1 MNPKKTFA
9 HKSILKDL
17 DPTSEFG
24 KGRSNYLN
32 WSQKAK
38 EIHRTSHF
46 KLLEKDDFQVVE
58 YHYPQVIT
66 LPVVNHSGI
75 VLCKVFRKPLS
86 QAIWEL
92 PAGGV
97 VDGETIEE
105 GALREF
111 REETGVQIFDESRLT
126 PLSSFI
132 VSPNRLPMFPAIFQ
146 LHLTHEDFANRIQ
159 HDDEIETVECF
170 SLSEIKSMI
179 LSNEVF
185 ATIPLSI
192 LSRFLLNRRKFFC

>member
-1 MNPKKTFA
+1 M
-9 HKSILKDL
+9 KDF
-17 DPTSEFG
+17 DANSEFG
-24 KGRSNYLN
+24 KGRSNYIN
-32 WSQKAK
+32 WSLKAK

-46 KLLEKDDFQVVE
+46 KLLDKDDFQVVE
-58 YHYPQVIT
+58 YHSPQVIT

-75 VLCKVFRKPLS
+75 VLCKVFRKPLG

-97 VDGETIEE
+97 VNGETIEQ

-146 LHLTHEDFANRIQ
+146 LQLTYEDFADRLP
-159 HDDEIETVECF
+159 HDDEIDTVKLF
-170 SLSEIKSMI
+170 PLSVVKKMI
-179 LSNEVF
+179 NSNEICS
-185 ATIPLSI
+185 TILLSVLCRFI
-192 LSRFLLNRRKFFC
+192 LAE

>member
-1 MNPKKTFA
+1 MNAKNAFA
-9 HKSILKDL
+9 NKSIVKGL
-17 DPTSEFG
+17 DATSEFG
-24 KGRSNYLN
+24 EGRSNYIN
-32 WSQKAK
+32 WSLSTK

-58 YHYPQVIT
+58 YHSPQVII
-66 LPVVNHSGI
+66 LPVVNHTGI
-75 VLCKVFRKPLS
+75 VLCKVFRKPLG

-97 VDGETIEE
+97 LNGETIEE

-126 PLSSFI
+126 PLSSLV

-146 LHLTHEDFANRIQ
+146 LQLANEDFAGRIH

-170 SLSEIKSMI
+170 SLSKIKNMI

-192 LSRFLLNRRKFFC
+192 LSRFLLGK